1 MYSLYRITSKNG
13 IKQVKMGSES
23 SISHTALFFR
33 VFVQRICEK
42 YIFGANKYIKD
53 MWTILLFLP
62 FYVKNTMIIAN
73 SLSFWRSY
81 FIIYYPFCDFTTI
94 LLLIS
99 WIIVFTIFLRNH
111 YEATFSQVIFEFTM
125 IIMILLSFMRI
136 HYYLTTIM
144 AN

>member
-1 MYSLYRITSKNG
+1 
-13 IKQVKMGSES
+13 
-23 SISHTALFFR
+23 
-33 VFVQRICEK
+33 
-42 YIFGANKYIKD
+42 
-53 MWTILLFLP
+53 
-62 FYVKNTMIIAN
+62 MIIAN

-111 YEATFSQVIFEFTM
+111 FEATFSQVIFEFTM

-136 HYYLTTIM
+136 HYDLTTIM
-144 AN
+144 ANLLWILFAIAAKHYYLFRDFTFFSLL